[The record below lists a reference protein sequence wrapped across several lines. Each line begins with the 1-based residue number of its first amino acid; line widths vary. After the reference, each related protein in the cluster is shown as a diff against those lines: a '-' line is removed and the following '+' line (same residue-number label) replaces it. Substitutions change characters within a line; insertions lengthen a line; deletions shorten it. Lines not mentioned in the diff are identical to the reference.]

1 MYLPVLNEILSFAI
15 GQNKTDKKKNT
26 DCKNF
31 MTIKFTNEQSV
42 SNITEVR
49 IMAKELGRDID
60 CRELPDLLEIP

>member
-1 MYLPVLNEILSFAI
+1 
-15 GQNKTDKKKNT
+15 
-26 DCKNF
+26 